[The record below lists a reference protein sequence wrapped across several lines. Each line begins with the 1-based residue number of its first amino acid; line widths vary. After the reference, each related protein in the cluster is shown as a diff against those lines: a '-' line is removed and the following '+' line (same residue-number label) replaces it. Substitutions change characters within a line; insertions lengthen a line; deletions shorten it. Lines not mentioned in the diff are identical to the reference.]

1 MSAIVV
7 RKVICRIELELECDE
22 DVKCLFDLLNEAEDL
37 PDSLQE
43 LKEELELTISHF
55 A

>member
-1 MSAIVV
+1 MSVTVA
-7 RKVICRIELELECDE
+7 RKVVCCIELELEYDE
-22 DVKCLFDLLNEAEDL
+22 DVKCLFDLLNEAGDL

-43 LKEELELTISHF
+43 LREELELTISHF